1 LQKAT
6 QTIGEKMSFT
16 RRKIMQG
23 AVAAAI
29 LAASSLPAF
38 AAEVGGIKFP
48 DTVTVAGQELVL
60 NGAGVR
66 SKLVFKVYAL
76 GFYLKEKKT
85 TVADV
90 LASSGPRRIRIMPMR
105 DLTSDDFGMA
115 FMKGLNDNVSADER
129 TKLLPQTKAFGE
141 MFAQFPGLKKGD
153 ELIVD
158 WTPGV
163 GSQATLNGKKVGEVL
178 PDVAFFNAIMRIWIG
193 DKPVDAALK
202 PKMLV
207 APQ

>member
-1 LQKAT
+1 
-6 QTIGEKMSFT
+6 MSIT
-16 RRKIMQG
+16 RRTLLQG
-23 AVAAAI
+23 AIAAAL
-29 LAASSLPAF
+29 LAVSSLPVH
-38 AAEVGGIKFP
+38 AAEVAGIKFP
-48 DTVTVAGQELVL
+48 DTVTVAGQELKL

-66 SKLVFKVYAL
+66 TKLVFKVYAL
-76 GFYLKEKKT
+76 GFYLQDKKS

-90 LASSGPRRIRIMPMR
+90 LAANGPRRIRIMPMR
-105 DLTSDDFGMA
+105 ELTSDDFGMA
-115 FMKGLNDNVSADER
+115 FMKGLNDNVGPEER

-163 GSQATLNGKKVGEVL
+163 GSQAILNGKKVGDVL
-178 PDVAFFNAIMRIWIG
+178 PDLAFFNAIMRIWIG

-202 PKMLV
+202 PKLL
-207 APQ
+207 AGEPK

>member
-1 LQKAT
+1 
-6 QTIGEKMSFT
+6 MSFT

-38 AAEVGGIKFP
+38 AAEVSGIKFP
-48 DTVTVAGQELVL
+48 DTATVAGQELVL

-66 SKLVFKVYAL
+66 TKLVFKVYAL

-85 TVADV
+85 TVAEV

-193 DKPVDAALK
+193 DKPVDASLK

>member
-1 LQKAT
+1 
-6 QTIGEKMSFT
+6 MSFT

-38 AAEVGGIKFP
+38 AAEVSGIKFP
-48 DTVTVAGQELVL
+48 DTVTVAGQDLVL

-85 TVADV
+85 TVAEV

-193 DKPVDAALK
+193 DKPVDATLK

>member
-1 LQKAT
+1 
-6 QTIGEKMSFT
+6 MSIT
-16 RRKIMQG
+16 RRTILQG

-29 LAASSLPAF
+29 LAAGPAF
-38 AAEVGGIKFP
+38 AAEVAGIKFP
-48 DTVTVAGQELVL
+48 DTVTVAGQELKL

-66 SKLVFKVYAL
+66 TKLVFKVYAL
-76 GFYLKEKKT
+76 GFYLQDKKS

-90 LASSGPRRIRIMPMR
+90 LAASGPRRIRIMPMR

-115 FMKGLNDNVSADER
+115 FMKGLNDNVGPEER

-163 GSQATLNGKKVGEVL
+163 GSQAILNGKKVGDVL
-178 PDVAFFNAIMRIWIG
+178 PDLAFFNAIMRIWIG
-193 DKPVDAALK
+193 DKPVDASLK
-202 PKMLV
+202 PKLL
-207 APQ
+207 AGEPK

>member
-1 LQKAT
+1 
-6 QTIGEKMSFT
+6 MSFT

>member
-1 LQKAT
+1 
-6 QTIGEKMSFT
+6 MSFT

-76 GFYLKEKKT
+76 GFYLKEKKA
-85 TVADV
+85 TVAEV
-90 LASSGPRRIRIMPMR
+90 LASGGPRRIRIMPMR

-193 DKPVDAALK
+193 DKPVDATLK

>member
-1 LQKAT
+1 
-6 QTIGEKMSFT
+6 MSIT
-16 RRKIMQG
+16 RRNILRG
-23 AVAAAI
+23 AIAAAV

-38 AAEVGGIKFP
+38 AAEVAGIKFP
-48 DTVTVAGQELVL
+48 ETVTVAGQELKL

-66 SKLVFKVYAL
+66 TKLVFKVYAL
-76 GFYLKEKKT
+76 GFYLQERKS

-90 LASSGPRRIRIMPMR
+90 LAASGPRRIRIMPMR

-115 FMKGLNDNVSADER
+115 FMKGLNDNVSPEER

-163 GSQATLNGKKVGEVL
+163 GSQAMLNGKKVGEVL
-178 PDVAFFNAIMRIWIG
+178 PDLAFFNAIMRIWIG

-202 PKMLV
+202 PKLL
-207 APQ
+207 AGEPK